1 MNGNW
6 KLRSKTASRG
16 AGPGDMMEEE
26 RVERHSMLYGNALP
40 MIGVPMICV
49 PIR

>member
-6 KLRSKTASRG
+6 KVRSKTASRG
-16 AGPGDMMEEE
+16 AGPGDIKGEE

-40 MIGVPMICV
+40 MICV